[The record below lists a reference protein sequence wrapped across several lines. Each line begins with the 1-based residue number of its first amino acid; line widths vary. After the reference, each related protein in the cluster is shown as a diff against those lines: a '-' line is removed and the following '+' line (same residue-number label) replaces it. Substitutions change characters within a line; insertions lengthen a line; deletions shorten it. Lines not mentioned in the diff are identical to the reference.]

1 MIDDYNMRQ
10 VDRVSPECPVPIS
23 RVAKETP
30 KQYPGGAGNVCLQ
43 MQHFNADVFLI
54 GLLDGDAQY
63 LYRKPMLSIFMSDKF
78 NIDHCVMMAGGGTVP
93 RKVRFYD
100 HNYSSTSLG
109 Y

>member
-1 MIDDYNMRQ
+1 
-10 VDRVSPECPVPIS
+10 
-23 RVAKETP
+23 
-30 KQYPGGAGNVCLQ
+30 

-63 LYRKPMLSIFMSDKF
+63 LYRKPNAQYLYDDNS

-100 HNYSSTSLG
+100 HNYFPLHRWDMKT
-109 Y
+109 